1 MGKAMQPSKLPAN
14 PTPYADIN
22 ELLAQLLERVQ
33 AIFGEKLVAL
43 SLFGSLVLGDFDYD
57 ISDIDL
63 AVAISTFID
72 EQEFARLQTMHNEL
86 VAHYRNWENRLEIGY
101 IAVQDLKVTQP
112 HFPIALMSPGEPFH
126 IKEAGADWILNRYV
140 LHEKGVSLYGP
151 SPQQLVDSVSK
162 EELLDAVRVQ
172 AKAWRTW
179 VYSGRTRGFQ
189 AYAILTMCR
198 IYYTLHTGG
207 FVSKK
212 QAALWTAQ
220 ALPEKS
226 TLIHQALIWREEW
239 RDEQVDSEATLPE
252 TLRFVHTILNLS

>member
-1 MGKAMQPSKLPAN
+1 MQLSKFSAN

-22 ELLAQLLERVQ
+22 ELLAQLFERIQ
-33 AIFGEKLVAL
+33 AILGEKLVGL

-63 AVAISTFID
+63 VVATSTFIG
-72 EQEFARLQTMHNEL
+72 EQDFERLQVMHNEII
-86 VAHYRNWENRLEIGY
+86 AQHRNWENRIEIGY
-101 IAVQDLKVTQP
+101 IAVRDLKITQP
-112 HFPIALMSPGEPFH
+112 HFTIALMSPGEPFH
-126 IKEAGADWILNRYV
+126 IKEANADWILNRYV

-151 SPQQLVDSVSK
+151 SPQQLVDPVSK
-162 EELLDAVRVQ
+162 EELLNAVRVQ

-198 IYYTLHTGG
+198 IYYTFQTGD

-212 QAALWTAQ
+212 QAALWTAR
-220 ALPEKS
+220 ALPEWS
-226 TLIHQALIWREEW
+226 ALISNALVW
-239 RDEQVDSEATLPE
+239 RDEQVDDEAPLPE
-252 TLRFVHTILNLS
+252 TLRFVHAILDVSEK

>member
-1 MGKAMQPSKLPAN
+1 MQTSEFSAN

-22 ELLAQLLERVQ
+22 ELLTQLFERIP
-33 AIFGEKLVAL
+33 AILAEKLVGL

-63 AVAISTFID
+63 VVATSTFID
-72 EQEFARLQTMHNEL
+72 EQEFERLQTMHNEL
-86 VAHYRNWENRLEIGY
+86 VAQHQNWENRIEIGY
-101 IAVQDLKVTQP
+101 IAVQDLKITKP
-112 HFPIALMSPGEPFH
+112 HFTIALMSPGEPFH
-126 IKEAGADWILNRYV
+126 IKEASADWILNRYV

-151 SPQQLVDSVSK
+151 SPQQLVHPVSK

-198 IYYTLHTGG
+198 IYYTLQIGD

-212 QAALWTAQ
+212 QAALWTAR
-220 ALPEKS
+220 ALPEWS
-226 TLIHQALIWREEW
+226 VLISNALVWREAW
-239 RDEQVDSEATLPE
+239 RDEQVDHEATLPE
-252 TLRFVHTILNLS
+252 TLRFVHAILDLSEE

>member
-1 MGKAMQPSKLPAN
+1 MQSPKFSAN

-22 ELLAQLLERVQ
+22 ELLTQLLARIQ
-33 AIFGEKLVAL
+33 AILGEKLVEL
-43 SLFGSLVLGDFDYD
+43 SLFGSLVLEDFDYD

-63 AVAISTFID
+63 VIATSTFIN
-72 EQEFARLQTMHNEL
+72 EQEFERLQVMHSEII
-86 VAHYRNWENRLEIGY
+86 AQHRNWENRIEIGY
-101 IAVQDLKVTQP
+101 IAVRDLKITQP
-112 HFPIALMSPGEPFH
+112 HFTIALMSPGEPFH
-126 IKEAGADWILNRYV
+126 IKEASADWILNRYV

-151 SPQQLVDSVSK
+151 SPQLLVDPISK

-198 IYYTLHTGG
+198 IYYTLQTGD

-212 QAALWTAQ
+212 QAALWTAR
-220 ALPEKS
+220 ALPEWS
-226 TLIHQALIWREEW
+226 ALISNALVWRKAW

-252 TLRFVHTILNLS
+252 TLRFVHAILDVSEA